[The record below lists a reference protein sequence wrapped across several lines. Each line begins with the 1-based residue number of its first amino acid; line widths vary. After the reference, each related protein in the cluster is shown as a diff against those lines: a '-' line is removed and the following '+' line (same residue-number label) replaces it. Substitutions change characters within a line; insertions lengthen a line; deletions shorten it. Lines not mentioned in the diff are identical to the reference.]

1 MRSQLFSISNSYRSF
16 ALFFALSA
24 LVTIIK
30 PAYAGSSSQQGLSPS
45 LVTDVIDV
53 EPKHLLA
60 KTWLEKLVQPE
71 ELLMNEQDIAKFNQA
86 LVTTNPYIQD
96 PLAFPNTLSKQAL
109 LTKIN
114 KISSVPSSSRYFAN
128 GKPVNDNDFS
138 IWRENANLAAAASSN
153 TVQFALVVKR
163 SRLRTFPTNQRVFR
177 LSELG
182 QIDQDLDL
190 FQESGIFPGQA
201 VAVLHQSKDKHWY
214 LVQAFNY
221 LAWMP
226 AEHLAIGS
234 RAQVTEFVKANR
246 FITVTGSKV
255 FSNEIPSYYSESKQL
270 SNIQLDMGVTLPLA
284 ERHEYSNALYGQNPF
299 TSYVVKYPSKDEQGK
314 LVVRLLALSKAQDI
328 TVGTMA
334 MTPANII
341 QQGFKFLGERYG
353 WGHDFNGR
361 DCTGFIGEVF
371 KSFGI
376 LMPRNSGQ
384 QAKSDYGDNIRF
396 DENATKA
403 EKLAA
408 LKNLKVG
415 DLIYIPGHV
424 MMYLGQD
431 NGQPY
436 VIHDVK
442 DMKYQTVQG
451 ENYFGTL
458 NGVSV
463 TPLLPMIDYVE
474 NITVIKT
481 ITGQINE

>member
-1 MRSQLFSISNSYRSF
+1 MSSQSFYISNIYRLI
-16 ALFFALSA
+16 ALLLAFSA
-24 LVTIIK
+24 LVIIIN
-30 PAYAGSSSQQGLSPS
+30 PAFAFSANQQESSSS
-45 LVTDVIDV
+45 LVSDVIDV

-60 KTWLEKLVQPE
+60 KTWLEKLAQPE
-71 ELLMNEQDIAKFNQA
+71 ELLMSEQDIAKFNQA
-86 LVTTNPYIQD
+86 LVSTNPYIQD
-96 PLAFPNTLSKQAL
+96 PLVFPNALSKQEL
-109 LTKIN
+109 LKKIN
-114 KISSVPSSSRYFAN
+114 KISSVPSSARYFAN
-128 GKPVNDNDFS
+128 GVRVTAKDFATWQDNTN
-138 IWRENANLAAAASSN
+138 IATVSN
-153 TVQFALVVKR
+153 SNIVQFALVTER
-163 SRLRTFPTNQRVFR
+163 SNLRTFPTEQRVFR
-177 LSELG
+177 LSEFG

-201 VAVLHQSKDKHWY
+201 VAVLQQSKDKRWY

-234 RAQVTEFVKANR
+234 KAQVAEFIAAKH

-255 FSNEIPSYYSESKQL
+255 YSNNVPSYYPEAKQL

-284 ERHEYSNALYGQNPF
+284 NRDEYKNALHGQNPF
-299 TSYVVKYPSKDEQGK
+299 TSYVVKYPGKDDQGR
-314 LVVRLLALSKAQDI
+314 LVVLLLALSKSQDI

-334 MTPANII
+334 MTPANIV
-341 QQGFKFLGERYG
+341 QQSFKFLGERYG

-361 DCTGFIGEVF
+361 DCTGFIGEIF

-384 QAKSDYGDNIRF
+384 QAKSAYGENIRF
-396 DENATKA
+396 DKSTTKV

-408 LKNLKVG
+408 LNNVKVG

-442 DMKYQTVQG
+442 DMKYQTAQG
-451 ENYFGTL
+451 DNYFGVL

-481 ITGQINE
+481 IASQINE

>member
-1 MRSQLFSISNSYRSF
+1 MSNPSFFIRKSYRLI
-16 ALFFALSA
+16 ALCLVLSA
-24 LVTIIK
+24 LVSIIK
-30 PAYAGSSSQQGLSPS
+30 PAYAVSVNQQDSSSS
-45 LVTDVIDV
+45 LVTDVIDTKA
-53 EPKHLLA
+53 KHLLA
-60 KTWLEKLVQPE
+60 KTWLDKLAQPE
-71 ELLMNEQDIAKFNQA
+71 KLLMNEQEIANFNQS
-86 LVTTNPYIQD
+86 LVVNNAYIHD
-96 PLAFPNTLSKQAL
+96 PLALADVLPKQAL

-114 KISSVPSSSRYFAN
+114 KISSVPTSPRYFAN
-128 GKPVNDNDFS
+128 GKPVNDKDFS
-138 IWRENANLAAAASSN
+138 IWRENANIVAVASSN
-153 TVQFALVVKR
+153 RVQFALVVKR

-201 VAVLHQSKDKHWY
+201 VAVLHQSKDKRWY

-221 LAWMP
+221 LAWLP
-226 AEHLAIGS
+226 AADIAIGS
-234 RAQVTEFVKANR
+234 REQVAEFVKAKR

-255 FSNEIPSYYSESKQL
+255 FTNEIPSYYPAAKQL

-284 ERHEYSNALYGQNPF
+284 ERHEYKNALYGQNPF

-314 LVVRLLALSKAQDI
+314 LVVRLLAISKAQDI

-341 QQGFKFLGERYG
+341 QQAFQFLGERYG

-384 QAKSDYGDNIRF
+384 QAKSDYGNNIRF
-396 DENATKA
+396 DDNATKA

-408 LKNLKVG
+408 LNNLKVG

-431 NGQPY
+431 KGQPY